1 MVVDNPAQVF
11 RSGSNLKKKKLTEQQ
26 GLYNNNNVRRY
37 RRTDTFCTQW
47 VTYYSSDTRV
57 EISRMKNKENEKDT
71 LHSAL

>member
-11 RSGSNLKKKKLTEQQ
+11 RSGSNLKKKNPHQATRPVR
-26 GLYNNNNVRRY
+26 YNNIQRY
-37 RRTDTFCTQW
+37 RRTDTYCTQW